1 MVKLHLNFCDIEG
14 GDVIYWGDVQVYH
27 EAMFFRLMVTSQQ
40 LTLSTSVKKCCWC
53 LPSLKTRTGIS
64 YE

>member
-14 GDVIYWGDVQVYH
+14 GDVQVYH